1 MDSRSA
7 ATLRAIDRPILS
19 KTLLRHVKWEYFAAG
34 ISGGV
39 VSTLVLHPLD
49 LVKIRFQG
57 KFFFDIQFCLT
68 GYLSTCD
75 QSGQGHSLFP
85 DKGKHTSVV
94 LA

>member
-7 ATLRAIDRPILS
+7 ARLALDRPILS

-57 KFFFDIQFCLT
+57 KFKRISSSYFFYCLV
-68 GYLSTCD
+68 Y
-75 QSGQGHSLFP
+75 
-85 DKGKHTSVV
+85 
-94 LA
+94 